1 MKADGRHGDKSST
14 KVGVAPMT
22 LSKPTGGAT
31 KRFKVRTFWHLLVR
45 FAPHLRHYRKT
56 LLGAAFCMLAV
67 TAMELARPWP
77 LKLIFDEILMPERS
91 HGGWLADLALL
102 TGGGA
107 ALLAV
112 AALSILAIAL
122 VGGLFGFG
130 QAYLMSSVSQ
140 RVGAAIRLQLFSHIQ
155 RLSQSFH
162 DERSSGDLMARL
174 TGDVGLMRQLM
185 VDIGFFLIGRLL
197 LVVSA
202 IIVMA
207 LMDWRLTLVALLVLL
222 PLVIVTARL
231 VPQIKGAARK
241 QRRKES
247 QIAQVMTEGIT
258 AIRIVQAYAQE
269 AQEEQRFAQQ
279 VAGSTEASLTG
290 TRLEAHLERLIQIIL
305 AFGTCAVVWYGVV
318 RVQSGALTP
327 GDLLVFTA
335 YLTGMYK
342 PIRRLASITGRIA
355 KATVCGQR
363 IASILDLEPE
373 IRDRPDARPAPI
385 FQGDITFDQVV
396 FGYQPDRPALCGVN
410 FRIAAGETVA
420 LMGESGS
427 GKSTI
432 ANLILRFY
440 QPSSGRVCIDGVE
453 VGAYT
458 LESLRQ
464 QIAIVLQD
472 SVLFRASIRNN
483 IAYGRLEATMDE
495 IVAAAKA
502 ADAHDFIEA
511 LPDGYETIVGERG
524 ATLSGGQ
531 RQRIAIARAMIR
543 DAAIIIL
550 DEPMVGLDT
559 VSEASVGRALKR
571 LVAQKTCLVI
581 THDPRGALDADRIL
595 VLSEGKITDATDV
608 TRNQE
613 TTLNAG
619 ISA

>member
-1 MKADGRHGDKSST
+1 MTAST
-14 KVGVAPMT
+14 TNARPV
-22 LSKPTGGAT
+22 
-31 KRFKVRTFWHLLVR
+31 KRFEVRTLRELLIR
-45 FAPHLRHYRKT
+45 FAPHLRPYRKL
-56 LLGAAFCMLAV
+56 LLGAALCMLAV
-67 TAMELARPWP
+67 TVMELARPWP

-107 ALLAV
+107 TLLAV

-122 VGGLFGFG
+122 LGGLFGFG
-130 QAYLMSSVSQ
+130 QAYMMSSVSQ

-174 TGDVGLMRQLM
+174 TGDAGLMRQLL
-185 VDIGFFLIGRLL
+185 VDTGFFLSGRLL
-197 LVVSA
+197 LVISA
-202 IIVMA
+202 IVVMA
-207 LMDWRLTLVALLVLL
+207 LMDWRLTLVALLVLV
-222 PLVIVTARL
+222 PLVTVTARL

-247 QIAQVMTEGIT
+247 QITQVMTEGI
-258 AIRIVQAYAQE
+258 ASIRIVQAYAQE

-279 VAGSTEASLTG
+279 VEGSTEASLTG
-290 TRLEAHLERLIQIIL
+290 TRLEAHMERMVQIIL

-318 RVQSGALTP
+318 RVQAGALTP

-342 PIRRLASITGRIA
+342 PIRRLASISSRIA

-373 IRDRPDARPAPI
+373 IKDRPDARPAEAVRGEI
-385 FQGDITFDQVV
+385 AFEQVA
-396 FGYQPDRPALCGVN
+396 FAYRPDRPALRNVD

-420 LMGESGS
+420 LMGDSGS

-440 QPSSGRVCIDGVE
+440 QPSSGRVTIDGADVE
-453 VGAYT
+453 TYT

-483 IAYGRLEATMDE
+483 IAYGRLDASMEE

-502 ADAHDFIEA
+502 ADAHEFIEA
-511 LPDGYETIVGERG
+511 LPEGYETIVGERG
-524 ATLSGGQ
+524 ASLSGGQ

-550 DEPMVGLDT
+550 DEPMVGLDSA
-559 VSEASVGRALKR
+559 SEAAVSRALKR
-571 LVAQKTCLVI
+571 LVADKTCLVI
-581 THDPRGALDADRIL
+581 THDHEGALDADRIL
-595 VLSEGKITDATDV
+595 LLREGSVTDATD
-608 TRNQE
+608 RFKDQGSE
-613 TTLNAG
+613 
-619 ISA
+619 SAVPIQVPSGAL

>member
-1 MKADGRHGDKSST
+1 M
-14 KVGVAPMT
+14 
-22 LSKPTGGAT
+22 
-31 KRFKVRTFWHLLVR
+31 
-45 FAPHLRHYRKT
+45 
-56 LLGAAFCMLAV
+56 LGV
-67 TAMELARPWP
+67 TAMELLRPWP

-107 ALLAV
+107 TLLAV

-122 VGGLFGFG
+122 LGGVFGFG

-174 TGDVGLMRQLM
+174 TGDVGLMRQLL
-185 VDIGFFLIGRLL
+185 VDTGFFLAGRLL

-202 IIVMA
+202 IVVMA

-222 PLVIVTARL
+222 PLVVVTARL

-258 AIRIVQAYAQE
+258 SIRIVQAYAQE
-269 AQEEQRFAQQ
+269 AREEQRFAQE
-279 VAGSTEASLTG
+279 VEGSTEASLTG
-290 TRLEAHLERLIQIIL
+290 TRLEAHLERLVQIIL

-318 RVQSGALTP
+318 RVQVGALTP

-342 PIRRLASITGRIA
+342 PIRRLASLASRIA

-373 IRDRPDARPAPI
+373 IRDRADAKPAPPLR
-385 FQGDITFDQVV
+385 GDISFDQVV
-396 FGYQPDRPALCGVN
+396 FGYRPDRPALRSVD
-410 FRIAAGETVA
+410 FKISAGETVA

-440 QPSSGRVCIDGVE
+440 QPSSGRISIDGVE

-495 IVAAAKA
+495 IIAAAKA

-511 LPDGYETIVGERG
+511 LPDGYDTLVGERG
-524 ATLSGGQ
+524 ASLSGGQ

-550 DEPMVGLDT
+550 DEPMAGLDT
-559 VSEASVGRALKR
+559 ASEAAVSRALKR
-571 LVAQKTCLVI
+571 LISRKTCLVI
-581 THDPRGALDADRIL
+581 THDPRGALDADRTL
-595 VLSEGKITDATDV
+595 VLSKGQVTDATDV
-608 TRNQE
+608 VGSQSRNP
-613 TTLNAG
+613 TAPIKMPSGAG
-619 ISA
+619 

>member
-1 MKADGRHGDKSST
+1 
-14 KVGVAPMT
+14 MT
-22 LSKPTGGAT
+22 SFKPAEQRD
-31 KRFKVRTFWHLLVR
+31 KRFKVRSFWQLLAR
-45 FAPHLRHYRKT
+45 FAPHLRPYRKVLVGT
-56 LLGAAFCMLAV
+56 ALCMLAV
-67 TAMELARPWP
+67 TVMELARPWP

-107 ALLAV
+107 TLLAV

-122 VGGLFGFG
+122 LGGVFGFG
-130 QAYLMSSVSQ
+130 QAYFMSIVSQ

-174 TGDVGLMRQLM
+174 TGDVGLMRQLL
-185 VDIGFFLIGRLL
+185 VDTGFFLAGRLL
-197 LVVSA
+197 LVASA

-247 QIAQVMTEGIT
+247 QITQVMTEGIT
-258 AIRIVQAYAQE
+258 SIRIVQAYAQE

-279 VAGSTEASLTG
+279 VEGSTEASLTG
-290 TRLEAHLERLIQIIL
+290 TRLEAHLERLVQVIL

-318 RVQSGALTP
+318 RVQAGALTP

-342 PIRRLASITGRIA
+342 PIRRLASISSRIA

-363 IASILDLEPE
+363 VASILDLEPE
-373 IRDRPDARPAPI
+373 IRDHADARPAPPFKGEI
-385 FQGDITFDQVV
+385 LFDQVK
-396 FGYQPDRPALCGVN
+396 FGYRPDRPALRSVD

-440 QPSSGRVCIDGVE
+440 QPSSGRVCIDGTE

-458 LESLRQ
+458 LESLRK

-472 SVLFRASIRNN
+472 SVLFRASIRAN
-483 IAYGRLEATMDE
+483 IAYGHLEATMGE
-495 IVAAAKA
+495 VIAAAKA

-524 ATLSGGQ
+524 ASLSGGQ

-543 DAAIIIL
+543 DAPIIIL

-559 VSEASVGRALKR
+559 ASEAEVCKALKR
-571 LVAQKTCLVI
+571 LVARKTCLVI
-581 THDPRGALDADRIL
+581 THDPRGALDADRTL
-595 VLSEGKITDATDV
+595 VLREGKIIDVTDV
-608 TRNQE
+608 TRDQE
-613 TTLNAG
+613 RTTNAG
-619 ISA
+619 ITA

>member
-1 MKADGRHGDKSST
+1 
-14 KVGVAPMT
+14 MT
-22 LSKPTGGAT
+22 ASKTNARPV
-31 KRFKVRTFWHLLVR
+31 KRFEVRTLRQLLIR
-45 FAPHLRHYRKT
+45 FAPHLRPYRKL
-56 LLGAAFCMLAV
+56 LLGAALCMLAV
-67 TAMELARPWP
+67 TVMELARPWP

-107 ALLAV
+107 TLLAV

-122 VGGLFGFG
+122 LGGLFGFG

-174 TGDVGLMRQLM
+174 TGDAGLMRQLL
-185 VDIGFFLIGRLL
+185 VDTGFFLTGRLL
-197 LVVSA
+197 LVISA
-202 IIVMA
+202 IFVMA
-207 LMDWRLTLVALLVLL
+207 LMDWRLTLVALLVLV

-247 QIAQVMTEGIT
+247 QITQVMTEGIT
-258 AIRIVQAYAQE
+258 SIRIVQAYAQE

-279 VAGSTEASLTG
+279 VEGSTEASLTG
-290 TRLEAHLERLIQIIL
+290 TRLEAHMERLVQIIL

-318 RVQSGALTP
+318 RVQAGALTP

-342 PIRRLASITGRIA
+342 PIRRLASISSRIA

-373 IRDRPDARPAPI
+373 IKDRPDARPAPA
-385 FQGDITFDQVV
+385 FRGELAFEQVA
-396 FGYQPDRPALCGVN
+396 FAYRPDRPALRNVD

-420 LMGESGS
+420 LMGDSGS

-440 QPSSGRVCIDGVE
+440 QPSSGRVTIDGADVE
-453 VGAYT
+453 TYT

-483 IAYGRLEATMDE
+483 IAYGRLDASMEE

-502 ADAHDFIEA
+502 ADAHEFIEA
-511 LPDGYETIVGERG
+511 LPEGYETIVGERG
-524 ATLSGGQ
+524 ASLSGGQ

-550 DEPMVGLDT
+550 DEPMVGLDSA
-559 VSEASVGRALKR
+559 SEAAVSRALKR
-571 LVAQKTCLVI
+571 LVADKTCLVI
-581 THDPRGALDADRIL
+581 THDPQGALDADRIL
-595 VLSEGKITDATDV
+595 LLREGSVTDATD
-608 TRNQE
+608 RFKNQ
-613 TTLNAG
+613 G
-619 ISA
+619 IEPAAPIKVPSGAL

>member
-1 MKADGRHGDKSST
+1 
-14 KVGVAPMT
+14 MT
-22 LSKPTGGAT
+22 ASKTNARPV
-31 KRFKVRTFWHLLVR
+31 KRFEVRTLRELLIR
-45 FAPHLRHYRKT
+45 FAPHLRPYRKL
-56 LLGAAFCMLAV
+56 LLGAALCMLAV
-67 TAMELARPWP
+67 TVMELARPWP

-107 ALLAV
+107 NLLAV

-122 VGGLFGFG
+122 LGGLFGFG

-174 TGDVGLMRQLM
+174 TGDAGLMRQLL
-185 VDIGFFLIGRLL
+185 VDTGFFLSGRLL
-197 LVVSA
+197 LVISA
-202 IIVMA
+202 IVVMT
-207 LMDWRLTLVALLVLL
+207 LMDWRLTLVALLVLV

-231 VPQIKGAARK
+231 IPQIKGAARK

-247 QIAQVMTEGIT
+247 QITQVMTEGIT
-258 AIRIVQAYAQE
+258 SIRIVQAYAQE

-279 VAGSTEASLTG
+279 VEGSTEASLTG
-290 TRLEAHLERLIQIIL
+290 TRLEAHMERLVQIIL

-318 RVQSGALTP
+318 RVQAGALTP

-342 PIRRLASITGRIA
+342 PIRRLASISSRIA

-373 IRDRPDARPAPI
+373 IKDRPDARPATAFHGEI
-385 FQGDITFDQVV
+385 AFDQVT
-396 FGYQPDRPALCGVN
+396 FAYRPDRPALRNVD

-420 LMGESGS
+420 LMGDSGS

-440 QPSSGRVCIDGVE
+440 QPSSGRVTIDGADVE
-453 VGAYT
+453 TYT

-483 IAYGRLEATMDE
+483 IAYGRLNASMEE

-502 ADAHDFIEA
+502 ADAHEFIEA
-511 LPDGYETIVGERG
+511 LPEGYETIVGERG
-524 ATLSGGQ
+524 ASLSGGQ

-550 DEPMVGLDT
+550 DEPMVGLDRA
-559 VSEASVGRALKR
+559 SEAAVSRALKR
-571 LVAQKTCLVI
+571 LVADKTCLVI
-581 THDPRGALDADRIL
+581 THDPEGALDADRIL
-595 VLSEGKITDATDV
+595 LLREGSVTDATD
-608 TRNQE
+608 RFKDQGSE
-613 TTLNAG
+613 
-619 ISA
+619 SAVPIKVPSGAL